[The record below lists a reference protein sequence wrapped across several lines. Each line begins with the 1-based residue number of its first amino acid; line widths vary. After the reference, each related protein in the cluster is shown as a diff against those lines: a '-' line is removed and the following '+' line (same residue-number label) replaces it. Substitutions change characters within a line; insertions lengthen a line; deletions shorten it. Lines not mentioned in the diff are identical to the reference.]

1 MFWSEPEFDEKK
13 NLTTLFHFQSNLKT
27 TLKDQVKDLA
37 MEYEEYKGKYGNAR
51 GELPKLQLKVWEIES
66 DLTILARIHGLE
78 ETQNTPVL
86 DISEIKEKLSKTKKF
101 LNDMKNECDLEQL

>member
-13 NLTTLFHFQSNLKT
+13 NLTTLFHFQPNLKT

-37 MEYEEYKGKYGNAR
+37 MEYEEYKGKYGNAC

-66 DLTILARIHGLE
+66 DLTILATIHGLE
-78 ETQNTPVL
+78 ETQNTTNL
-86 DISEIKEKLSKTKKF
+86 DLSEIRKKLSKTKKF
-101 LNDMKNECDLEQL
+101 FNDMKSELELEQ

>member
-1 MFWSEPEFDEKK
+1 MVRAILFDENKC
-13 NLTTLFHFQSNLKT
+13 LTTLFHFQPNLKT
-27 TLKDQVKDLA
+27 NLKDQVKDLA

-66 DLTILARIHGLE
+66 DLTILARIHRLE

-86 DISEIKEKLSKTKKF
+86 DISEIKEKLSETKKF
-101 LNDMKNECDLEQL
+101 FNDMKSELELEQL